1 MKKKKTNSDPI
12 LDRKRLEEIASLGL
26 HEFVE
31 DQTLNGLAAEAA
43 REFGLPAAAIAIM
56 LNDAQIF
63 AASHGLGGWLSE
75 INGAPAE
82 WSVCMDIVRDGKA
95 RFIDNASNEKSLKN
109 NPMVTVHGVQTY
121 VGAPLTTSN
130 GYCVGTF
137 YLIGGETRHFSQ
149 YERQRL
155 SDYAQRAVAQLEQ
168 RSGEQKASAA
178 A

>member
-12 LDRKRLEEIASLGL
+12 LDRKRLEEIAGLGL

-31 DQTLNGLAAEAA
+31 DQTLNGLAEEAA
-43 REFGLPAAAIAIM
+43 REFGLPVAAIAIM
-56 LNDAQIF
+56 LNNAQIF
-63 AASHGLGGWLSE
+63 AASHGLGGWLAE

-82 WSVCMDIVRDGKA
+82 WSLCIDIVRDGRA
-95 RFIDNASNEKSLKN
+95 RFIDNANNEKGLKN
-109 NPMVTVHGVQTY
+109 NPMVTLHGVQTY

-155 SDYAQRAVAQLEQ
+155 SDYAQRAVERLEQ
-168 RSGEQKASAA
+168 RAAERNATAA